1 MKILVTGGAGFVG
14 TNLIKRLLNEGHNV
28 VSFDNYNTGKVEN
41 HIEGATYIN
50 LDITTLPDKS
60 SSYWD
65 SYDVVFHM
73 AAIARIQP
81 SFKNPKDYFNV
92 NANGTLNL
100 VDICSK
106 SKIPLIY
113 AGSSSKHS
121 GKFKNPYTF
130 SKDIG
135 EEIVELYQKHFG
147 LNASIARFYNV
158 YGPYQLTEGGYTTL
172 ICRWIHNIENG
183 IQCEIYGDGEQR
195 RDFTHV
201 DDIVEALIMIMDQKA
216 YGYEFELGRGKNYS
230 VNEVANMFDIKP
242 IYKKPKPGEARYT
255 LCEDTMATEI
265 LGWIPQ
271 KDLLNYIKELNY
283 AKV

>member
-106 SKIPLIY
+106 SNIPLI
-113 AGSSSKHS
+113 
-121 GKFKNPYTF
+121 
-130 SKDIG
+130 
-135 EEIVELYQKHFG
+135 
-147 LNASIARFYNV
+147 
-158 YGPYQLTEGGYTTL
+158 
-172 ICRWIHNIENG
+172 
-183 IQCEIYGDGEQR
+183 
-195 RDFTHV
+195 
-201 DDIVEALIMIMDQKA
+201 
-216 YGYEFELGRGKNYS
+216 
-230 VNEVANMFDIKP
+230 
-242 IYKKPKPGEARYT
+242 
-255 LCEDTMATEI
+255 
-265 LGWIPQ
+265 
-271 KDLLNYIKELNY
+271 
-283 AKV
+283 